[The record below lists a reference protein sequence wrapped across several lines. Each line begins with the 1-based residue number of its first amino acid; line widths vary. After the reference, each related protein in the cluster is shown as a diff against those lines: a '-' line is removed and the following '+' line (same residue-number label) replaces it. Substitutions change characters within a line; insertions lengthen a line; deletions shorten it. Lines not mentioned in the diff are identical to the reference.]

1 MTGLQAYGCTSCL
14 DPSVD
19 CGSMMGKGCRVSRLG
34 ESELRVVDEDVVLH
48 ESDDEVA
55 VCGFEP
61 ALPEHAKRAPQELT
75 LEGADA
81 TFEGAD
87 VASEGAVEEQSTTT
101 TVARSSYANNRKRA
115 PTRASCIFRPGS
127 SCRAAR
133 TACRRRERRS
143 EKTSSID
150 WRIS

>member
-101 TVARSSYANNRKRA
+101 VTRPSYGEMLQWWQHKKVTTNVRWHSRQIQLREQQKKSAY
-115 PTRASCIFRPGS
+115 AS
-127 SCRAAR
+127 
-133 TACRRRERRS
+133 
-143 EKTSSID
+143 
-150 WRIS
+150 

>member
-75 LEGADA
+75 LDL
-81 TFEGAD
+81 
-87 VASEGAVEEQSTTT
+87 
-101 TVARSSYANNRKRA
+101 
-115 PTRASCIFRPGS
+115 
-127 SCRAAR
+127 
-133 TACRRRERRS
+133 RRRRRGLRRRS
-143 EKTSSID
+143 RRTINDNDSRQIQLREQQKKSAYAS
-150 WRIS
+150 